1 MSGPLLSIEDLKVH
15 FPFGGGLFGRNRRA
29 IRAVDGAS
37 LTLEAGE
44 TLGLVGES
52 GCGKSTL
59 SNALVRI
66 VEPTAGRVLFE
77 GVDIALLD
85 RAALRQVR
93 RRIALVFQDPFSAL
107 NPRMRIGD
115 SIAEPLVA
123 HRLLAGQAL
132 RDRVGELLRL
142 VGLAS
147 EHASRY
153 PHQFSGGQRQ
163 RVVIARALAS
173 EPSLLLCDEPVSALD
188 VSVRSQILNLLLDLQ
203 ARFGMAILF
212 VSHDLSV
219 VRHVCDRI
227 AVMYLGR
234 IVEQAERAS
243 LFEAPAHPYT
253 RGLIDA
259 VPPPDPALRK
269 GQGDAP
275 IAGEIPSPADPPP
288 GCHFHPRCPFVIERC
303 RHEPPRLRPLASGAL
318 VACHRAEE
326 VQAMGA
332 SERHRNPTIPA
343 HGALP

>member
-1 MSGPLLSIEDLKVH
+1 MSGPLLAIEDLKVH
-15 FPFGGGLFGRNRRA
+15 FPLRGGLFGRRRGA

-59 SNALVRI
+59 ANALLRI

-77 GVDIALLD
+77 GVDIASLD
-85 RAALRQVR
+85 QAGLRQVR
-93 RRIALVFQDPFSAL
+93 RRIALVFQDPFGAL
-107 NPRMRIGD
+107 NPRMRVGD

-123 HRLLAGQAL
+123 HRTLAGAAL
-132 RDRVGELLRL
+132 QRRVGELLRL
-142 VGLAS
+142 VGLAP
-147 EHASRY
+147 EHARRY

-163 RVVIARALAS
+163 RLVIARALAS
-173 EPSLLLCDEPVSALD
+173 EPALLLCDEPVSALD

-203 ARFGMAILF
+203 ERFRMAMLF

-234 IVEQAERAS
+234 IVEQAPRRH
-243 LFEAPAHPYT
+243 LFTAPAHPYS

-259 VPPPDPALRK
+259 VPLPDPRLRK
-269 GQGDAP
+269 GQGEAP

-303 RHEPPRLRPLASGAL
+303 RHEPPPLRPLPGGTL

-326 VQAMGA
+326 VQALGA
-332 SERHRNPTIPA
+332 PERQRLPPSLA
-343 HGALP
+343 QGAAR